1 MVRYIRMCINNVDN
15 KDNGLRKKMWSLDAK
30 KMSVNQFWSK
40 SLWQTA
46 VFLLSNIYSKAYFV
60 MPPVL
65 VCKHSGED
73 HRFCCHRQ
81 GNSLHLNQK
90 KKNSLRRTCWKGIH
104 PMRGW
109 LMYFSPHQTCCYLCL
124 FGAGERNSPFTV
136 IKPRRKG

>member
-1 MVRYIRMCINNVDN
+1 MCINNVDN

-30 KMSVNQFWSK
+30 KLSVNQFWSK

-90 KKNSLRRTCWKGIH
+90 KKKFPKKNL
-104 PMRGW
+104 
-109 LMYFSPHQTCCYLCL
+109 L
-124 FGAGERNSPFTV
+124 ERNSSYEGVAYVLFPSSDLLLLM
-136 IKPRRKG
+136 PLWGRREKFSLHSYQAKT